1 MSKCVQITVNGRVQG
16 VYFRAFTKKQ
26 ANKHN
31 ITGYAKNL
39 PNGDVE
45 IIACGERN
53 QIEQFVS
60 WCHKG
65 PALAKVSQ
73 VKTQQWSIEK
83 PFEGF
88 EVL

>member
-1 MSKCVQITVNGRVQG
+1 MTESIQIIVSGQVQG
-16 VYFRAFTKKQ
+16 VYFRAFTQKQ
-26 ANKHN
+26 ATKRN

-45 IIACGERN
+45 IIACGDN
-53 QIEQFVS
+53 SQLEQLID

-65 PALAKVSQ
+65 PMLAKVNN

-88 EVL
+88 DIL